1 MLLSIGSLFVLP
13 LFNGSFDLRTFP
25 DKFAIGIIT
34 AAEVYSVNV
43 AIARL
48 PALFMVV
55 AVYMNGVERKI
66 YGFVF
71 RFGTKQILP
80 IVNQFHGYLQIGF
93 MVFIRLCDRDRMGWR
108 S

>member
-13 LFNGSFDLRTFP
+13 LFNGCVNRCAFL
-25 DKFAIGIIT
+25 DKFAVGIIT
-34 AAEVYSVNV
+34 AAEVYSVDV

-48 PALFMVV
+48 PTLFMMV

-80 IVNQFHGYLQIGF
+80 IVDQLHGYLQIGF
-93 MVFIRLCDRDRMGWR
+93 MVFIRLCDRDRM
-108 S
+108 SLCS